1 MSATAVFFFF
11 EHTHML
17 SYVCNVIYTHIY
29 VYIHTYVYRKDPLL
43 SCSDVSC
50 SDFNSV
56 HRHFF

>member
-1 MSATAVFFFF
+1 
-11 EHTHML
+11 ML

-29 VYIHTYVYRKDPLL
+29 VYIHTYVYTKDPFL